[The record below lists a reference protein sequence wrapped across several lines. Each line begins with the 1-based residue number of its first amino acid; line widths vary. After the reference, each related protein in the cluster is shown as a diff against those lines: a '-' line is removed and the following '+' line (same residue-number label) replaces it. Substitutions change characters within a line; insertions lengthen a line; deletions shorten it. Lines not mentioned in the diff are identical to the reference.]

1 MAKPSKSRRPRRQE
15 PAGRPDRGARPGGP
29 ASATSRPGP
38 ARPGPALL
46 ALAGAVV
53 ITIAAFAGVLRHGFV
68 SLDDATYVTQN
79 PLVQEHRWGALLT
92 SVVNNSYHPLTMLS
106 LALNASRPLTAGP
119 FLATNVLLHA
129 IDTALV
135 FWLAFLLSRR
145 RVLAAFAAALLFGI
159 HPMHVESVAWV
170 SSRKDV
176 LYALFFLGGLIT
188 YWRYLEKRSWPWL
201 AATFALFVLSCLS
214 KGMAVVFPLVL
225 VLLDYWKRRPVVE
238 PRALLEKAPFL
249 AVSLLFGLIAM
260 DAEAGRDFHGL
271 LAIVDRQLKAT
282 MNTASFTPYLRVAL
296 PAYGN
301 LMYVWRFVAPV
312 GLCPYYP
319 YPTAAEASSPT
330 YALSILFFVGLIALT
345 VWSVR
350 RSRPL
355 AFGLGWY
362 LLVILPV
369 LQWIPVGA
377 STMADRMTY
386 LAYVG
391 PCFLV
396 GTGLD
401 SLARRSRAARTFV
414 GAGLAA
420 VAAILFVLT
429 VRQAST
435 WRSSDALWSN
445 VIRLYPRSDAPWI
458 SRGSARGEAGQIA
471 AALSDFQTAV
481 RLGSLRGDL
490 YDGLGNAYGA
500 LGKPD
505 SALAMFDRALALDP
519 TMGRTYYNRAI
530 ARLRLGQPREALAD
544 LQRSLDLIPVQAPF
558 LHFPRGSAYLQLG
571 EFREAEAEFSR
582 AIEAG
587 QLVPDALSNRGICRL
602 RLGDAAGARADFQ
615 EALRV
620 DPGNVAAREHL
631 RAMGG

>member
-1 MAKPSKSRRPRRQE
+1 MAKPPKNRRPRRQD
-15 PAGRPDRGARPGGP
+15 PAGRPERGGRPGGP
-29 ASATSRPGP
+29 AAGP
-38 ARPGPALL
+38 QRLSRPGPALL

-53 ITIAAFAGVLRHGFV
+53 VTVAAFAGALQHEFV

-79 PLVQEHRWGALLT
+79 PLVQQHRWGALLT

-106 LALNASRPLTAGP
+106 LALNAGRPLSAAP

-135 FWLAFLLSRR
+135 FWLALVLSRR
-145 RVLAAFAAALLFGI
+145 RVLVAFTAALLFGI

-176 LYALFFLGGLIT
+176 LYVLFFLAGLLA
-188 YWRYLEKRSWPWL
+188 YWRYLERRAWAWL
-201 AATFALFVLSCLS
+201 AATFGLFVLSCLS

-225 VLLDYWKRRPVVE
+225 VLLDYWKRRPVTE

-271 LAIVDRQLKAT
+271 LTIVDRQLKAT
-282 MNTASFTPYLRVAL
+282 MNTAAFTPFMRVAF
-296 PAYGN
+296 PTYGN
-301 LMYVWRFVAPV
+301 LMYVWRFFVPA

-319 YPTAAEASSPT
+319 YPTATEASSPK
-330 YALSILFFVGLIALT
+330 YALSILFFIALIALA

-362 LLVILPV
+362 LVVILPV
-369 LQWIPVGA
+369 LQWVPVGA
-377 STMADRMTY
+377 STVADRMTY

-401 SLARRSRAARTFV
+401 SLARRSRAARPLV

-420 VAAILFVLT
+420 VTAVFFALT
-429 VRQAST
+429 VRQVAT
-435 WRSSDALWSN
+435 WESSDALWTH
-445 VIRLYPRSDAPWI
+445 VIGLYPRSDAAWV
-458 SRGSARGEAGQIA
+458 SRGNARGEAGDVPG
-471 AALSDFQTAV
+471 ALRDFQTAV
-481 RLGSLRGDL
+481 RLGSRRGDL

-505 SALAMFDRALALDP
+505 SALIMFDRALALDP

-530 ARLRLGQPREALAD
+530 AHLRLAQPREALAD
-544 LQRSLDLIPVQAPF
+544 LQRTLDLIPVQAPI
-558 LHFPRGSAYLQLG
+558 LHFPRGNAYLQLG
-571 EFREAEAEFSR
+571 QFREAEAEFSR

-602 RLGDAAGARADFQ
+602 RLGDAAGARADLQ
-615 EALRV
+615 EALRL
-620 DPGNVAAREHL
+620 DPTNAAAREQL